1 MANIRFA
8 ANYTATVNANPKHI
22 WATWADPKKWT
33 TLDNGNKAVVITDKG
48 GFGVGT
54 VVRLTLRSGQTVDVR
69 LTEVSEG
76 KVFADETTLPYGV
89 VRTYHKMEPS
99 GKNLVVSYVIE
110 ADIAEESADAFEQE
124 FWPNL
129 LEGIPHQVHN
139 VVAIAKAG

>member
-1 MANIRFA
+1 MANTRFA

-22 WATWADPKKWT
+22 WNTWSDPKKWT
-33 TLDNGNKAVVITDKG
+33 SLDNGNKAVSTDNAFK
-48 GFGVGT
+48 VGT
-54 VVRLTLRSGQTVDVR
+54 IVRLTLRSGQTVDVR

-76 KVFADETTLPYGV
+76 KAFSDETILPYGV

-99 GKNLVVSYVIE
+99 GKNLIVSYVIE
-110 ADIAEESADAFEQE
+110 ADIAEESATAFEQE